1 MLNPLVFNLDGYLG
15 VGIDNSNLTEE
26 SNLLIYNAYKQLK
39 DDNYEHIMLGKH
51 EDHVTF
57 TLNNTEL
64 TTNFGRFALLTI
76 FITPLVRSVYAKK
89 HLDDSMYMRLV
100 DKVVKPI
107 IDAKFVNNKQIT
119 PAFNFMI
126 TEFININMNV
136 EEINFLIGKVLQES
150 ANIGAKFNKVAGNT
164 ISIYQLYLI
173 SKQFKEFDKC
183 LNYQI
188 NENQQIAD
196 IEKDIDGVTTDG
208 LKFLEQWEGTMGNLA
223 RSGTSF
229 NSKQMGQVLFMIGFK
244 PSLKGKTLER
254 PVNSSFLR
262 GLSSVKDV
270 FIIGKAARKA
280 AITNHMYVRH
290 SGYLGR
296 KMNLTV
302 FDTFLVQD
310 DSVCATQHPIKI
322 EIKNKKILER
332 FDRRNYICYDV
343 PSNPVIKMINSN
355 DDTHLIGQT
364 LEIFSPTT
372 CSHPT
377 GHICKKCY
385 GGLYVVNSGIQ
396 AGIFGAT
403 NNASQMMQKLLS
415 TKHLL
420 QTKTYRVEYNSEL
433 DSWFNISKNT
443 IILNDDSVRIII
455 KEDDIQDGYG
465 TNSYVN
471 KFTVVTKGEEREY
484 TFQENLYLSNEVEE
498 MHTTGDIEFSADDL
512 KANVAFTLILQ
523 NHEANHNLHQII
535 NILEKADHG
544 GCTDINSM
552 VSKAIELMIEAGIHS
567 NSVHLE
573 TIIRPLIRMRNLIDR
588 PDFNQANIDYMICT
602 LQQANINSSLGVSL
616 VFERHKQQL
625 SNINV
630 FDRTSNSMLDC
641 LYLDK

>member
-1 MLNPLVFNLDGYLG
+1 MLNPSVSNLDRYLG
-15 VGIDNSNLTEE
+15 IGIDNSNLSEE
-26 SNLLIYNAYKQLK
+26 NNLQIYNDFKQLK
-39 DDNYEHIMLGKH
+39 DDNYKNIMSGKH
-51 EDHVTF
+51 DELITF
-57 TLNNTEL
+57 TINGTSINT
-64 TTNFGRFALLTI
+64 NYGRFALLAI
-76 FITPLVRSVYAKK
+76 IITPLVRSVYAKQR
-89 HLDDSMYMRLV
+89 LSSDMYVRLV
-100 DKVVKPI
+100 DSVVKPI

-119 PAFNFMI
+119 PSFNFLI
-126 TEFININMNV
+126 NEFININMNV

-173 SKQFKEFDKC
+173 SKQFKEFDDC

-196 IEKDIDGVTTDG
+196 IERDIDGITVEG
-208 LKFLEQWEGTMGNLA
+208 LKFLEQWNGTMGNLA

-262 GLSSVKDV
+262 GISSVKDV

-310 DSVCATQHPIKI
+310 DSVCTTQHPIKI
-322 EIKNKKILER
+322 EIKNKKVLAR
-332 FDRRNYICYDV
+332 FDRRNYICYEV
-343 PSNPVIKMINSN
+343 PANPTIKMINA
-355 DDTHLIGQT
+355 DVDTHLIGQEI
-364 LEIFSPTT
+364 EIFSPAT
-372 CSHPT
+372 CSHPS
-377 GHICKKCY
+377 GHVCKKCY

-403 NNASQMMQKLLS
+403 NNASQKMQKLLS

-420 QTKTYRVEYNSEL
+420 QTNTYRVEYNSEL
-433 DSWFNISKNT
+433 DTWFNISKNT
-443 IILNDDSVRIII
+443 IILNDDSVKIIV

-471 KFTVVTKGEEREY
+471 KFTVVTKNEEREY

-523 NHEANHNLHQII
+523 NHEANHSLHQII
-535 NILEKADHG
+535 NILEKSDHG

-552 VSKAIELMIEAGIHS
+552 VAKTLDLMIEAGIHS
-567 NSVHLE
+567 NAVHIE
-573 TIIRPLIRMRNLIDR
+573 MIIRPLIRMKNLINR
-588 PDFNQANIDYMICT
+588 PDFNQTNVDYVLCT

-616 VFERHKQQL
+616 VFERHKQQI
-625 SNINV
+625 SNINI
-630 FDRTSNSMLDC
+630 FDRVSNSMLDC